1 MVVLVVVEMVV
12 KVEVEVVAVVGGGG
26 GGGGGDRD
34 RVRGEGEDDGGGSCG
49 WWVVVVVVVVVIE
62 VEISGSREYQEHEL
76 NYQRCQVHEMRM
88 DYAESRIELEELE
101 YCGWEQPPPYLVAEQ
116 TLGIEIVAN
125 QEQMKERMRK
135 WAKEV
140 ASMNET
146 LIFPP
151 KSTSVFR

>member
-1 MVVLVVVEMVV
+1 M
-12 KVEVEVVAVVGGGG
+12 
-26 GGGGGDRD
+26 
-34 RVRGEGEDDGGGSCG
+34 S
-49 WWVVVVVVVVVIE
+49 IE
-62 VEISGSREYQEHEL
+62 ALAMAG
-76 NYQRCQVHEMRM
+76 M

-135 WAKEV
+135 WPKEV